1 MAANVPE
8 GTNEVLYFS
17 LRRYE
22 PDQVQ
27 RVNLS
32 LYTTDTPKVSV
43 VKI

>member
-8 GTNEVLYFS
+8 GTYEVQYFS

-27 RVNLS
+27 RVKS
-32 LYTTDTPKVSV
+32 QPVYYRHP
-43 VKI
+43 